1 MPRELIYTAA
11 DEGIDGL
18 RGCLCYAGAS
28 NDALSNKLLLQ
39 NLLAINNYQELYKA
53 GNPKAHSNPI
63 GFSHYRFN
71 AGARDCSVISR
82 IGPAPLYANRTN
94 FIAHHVILEDV
105 DKAKAGPAW
114 AINNF
119 KFRDHWSPQIGRIDT
134 QRLAIGSLEP
144 RICNYWKS
152 IVGDAG
158 WAGWLAERA
167 LSGKPITVL
176 YPTGLDPLA
185 LIQEAIALLPEYQR
199 WNITF
204 STYYTLGG
212 RGPNCTLRFIP
223 LDADSLAAP
232 FSDKT
237 FHDGVLNLSR
247 SLGNAPA
254 GALVS
259 LARGEKPKD
268 KPIPS
273 GLGLPSGSSFIP
285 SFDPNKSDIPGLMSS
300 KDPILGKSELSID
313 TKTNFES
320 FDNLKP
326 SGPDNTWKTIA
337 FAGGILGLLFLLV
350 LPPLFTWLI
359 ASSINHEKLSKL
371 KNDKNDELN
380 NLVKEVDALEK
391 NKNEEIECMLT
402 LFEVAEIL
410 KKENATLGKQV
421 SDQNELYSTK
431 NIEESKNLDDLKFKL
446 NDKKFN
452 GITGFKMPKSVVV
465 ELQKIKIE
473 QEKTIIKDGP
483 KEKESWLEFIDKNK
497 GKVLEKGDGISKYID
512 EIEKNAKAKYE
523 GYGNI
528 QKYYKAKQWI
538 DKDKAQVK
546 LPDVLKKLEDK
557 SADLKKTIAVAN
569 KNGIPPDDYILLPS
583 ESLVALAVLIK
594 QNENNLY
601 FENTFKNSLKELVE
615 ILLDEKMAHFHQK
628 KIEDY
633 VRKNETG
640 LKYVKELQE
649 IVVQTDIKIL
659 TKSHVEIPKKEW
671 DSFIHEFGEHLK
683 KNNFNEIG
691 DPKDKVSKK
700 ALALNRFIKKKID
713 DFMSMKGGAK

>member
-1 MPRELIYTAA
+1 MSKELIYTAA

-71 AGARDCSVISR
+71 AGVRDCSVISR

-94 FIAHHVILEDV
+94 FIAHHVILDDM

-119 KFRDHWSPQIGRIDT
+119 KFRDHWSPQIGRLDT

-144 RICNYWKS
+144 KICNYWKS

-185 LIQEAIALLPEYQR
+185 LIQEAIALLTEYQR

-223 LDADSLAAP
+223 LDADSLASP

-247 SLGNAPA
+247 GLGNAPT
-254 GALVS
+254 GALVN

-268 KPIPS
+268 KPIPT
-273 GLGLPSGSSFIP
+273 GLGVPSGSSFIP
-285 SFDPNKSDIPGLMSS
+285 SFDPIKSDLPGLKPS
-300 KDPILGKSELSID
+300 KDPLFSKSELFID

-326 SGPDNTWKTIA
+326 SGPDNTWKTIT
-337 FAGGILGLLFLLV
+337 FLAGIFGLLFLLV

-359 ASSINHEKLSKL
+359 ANSVNQGALNVKLDEKEIQFNTLKGELDKLEKESGDKKIALDKLTNESDKIKNTNKDLENKIGKANGSNKGENIVEVKSVEQIKSELKDSKL
-371 KNDKNDELN
+371 N
-380 NLVKEVDALEK
+380 EK
-391 NKNEEIECMLT
+391 
-402 LFEVAEIL
+402 
-410 KKENATLGKQV
+410 
-421 SDQNELYSTK
+421 
-431 NIEESKNLDDLKFKL
+431 
-446 NDKKFN
+446 
-452 GITGFKMPKSVVV
+452 TGFKTTKDVFV
-465 ELQKIKIE
+465 ELQKLKSK
-473 QEKTIIKDGP
+473 QEIIITDGP
-483 KEKESWLEFIDKNK
+483 KENKWLEFIDKNK
-497 GKVLEKGDGISKYID
+497 GKVLEKGDVISKYIV
-512 EIEKNAKAKYE
+512 EIEKNAKKKYE
-523 GYGNI
+523 AYEDI
-528 QKYYKAKQWI
+528 QKYYKAKQWV
-538 DKDKAQVK
+538 DH
-546 LPDVLKKLEDK
+546 DK
-557 SADLKKTIAVAN
+557 SILK
-569 KNGIPPDDYILLPS
+569 G
-583 ESLVALAVLIK
+583 
-594 QNENNLY
+594 NEY
-601 FENTFKNSLKELVE
+601 LKELKKDLLTSVQKIKDDKVVNANHIILPLANLIALNILIKKDPNNLFFVNE
-615 ILLDEKMAHFHQK
+615 CASNLDELIKVLLDVEKKRPFS
-628 KIEDY
+628 KIE
-633 VRKNETG
+633 KITE
-640 LKYVKELQE
+640 YVKSNGKA
-649 IVVQTDIKIL
+649 VSDIFAAPNL
-659 TKSHVEIPKKEW
+659 ESRTVAPFTFSQVDW
-671 DSFIHEFGEHLK
+671 GE
-683 KNNFNEIG
+683 
-691 DPKDKVSKK
+691 
-700 ALALNRFIKKKID
+700 FIKEYEAYLKNLKITELNDTKKLKIMIE
-713 DFMSMKGGAK
+713 FTQMQLSTFLQGK

>member
-1 MPRELIYTAA
+1 MSKELIYTAA

-71 AGARDCSVISR
+71 AGVRDCSVISR

-94 FIAHHVILEDV
+94 FIAHHVILDDM

-119 KFRDHWSPQIGRIDT
+119 KFRDHWSPQIGRLDT

-144 RICNYWKS
+144 KICNYWKS

-185 LIQEAIALLPEYQR
+185 LIQEAIALLREYQR

-223 LDADSLAAP
+223 LDADSLASP

-247 SLGNAPA
+247 GLGNAPT
-254 GALVS
+254 GALVN

-268 KPIPS
+268 KPIPT
-273 GLGLPSGSSFIP
+273 GLGVPSGSSFIP
-285 SFDPNKSDIPGLMSS
+285 SFDPIKSDLPGLKPS
-300 KDPILGKSELSID
+300 KDPLFSKSELFID

-326 SGPDNTWKTIA
+326 SGPDNTWKTIT
-337 FAGGILGLLFLLV
+337 FLAGIFGLLFLLV

-359 ASSINHEKLSKL
+359 ANSVNQGALNVKLDEKEIQFNTLKGELDKLEKESGDKKIALDKLTNESDKIKNTNKDLENKIGKANGSNKGENIVEVKSVEQIKSELKDSKL
-371 KNDKNDELN
+371 N
-380 NLVKEVDALEK
+380 EK
-391 NKNEEIECMLT
+391 
-402 LFEVAEIL
+402 
-410 KKENATLGKQV
+410 
-421 SDQNELYSTK
+421 
-431 NIEESKNLDDLKFKL
+431 
-446 NDKKFN
+446 
-452 GITGFKMPKSVVV
+452 TGFKTTKDVFV
-465 ELQKIKIE
+465 ELQKLKSK
-473 QEKTIIKDGP
+473 QEIIITDGP
-483 KEKESWLEFIDKNK
+483 KENKWLEFIDKNK
-497 GKVLEKGDGISKYID
+497 GKVLEKGDVISKYIV
-512 EIEKNAKAKYE
+512 EIEKNAKKKYE
-523 GYGNI
+523 AYEDI
-528 QKYYKAKQWI
+528 QKYYKAKQWV
-538 DKDKAQVK
+538 DH
-546 LPDVLKKLEDK
+546 DK
-557 SADLKKTIAVAN
+557 SILK
-569 KNGIPPDDYILLPS
+569 G
-583 ESLVALAVLIK
+583 
-594 QNENNLY
+594 NEY
-601 FENTFKNSLKELVE
+601 LKELKKDLLTSVQKIKDDKVVNANHIILPLANLIALNILIKKDPNNLFFVNE
-615 ILLDEKMAHFHQK
+615 CASNLDELIKVLLDVEKKRPFS
-628 KIEDY
+628 KIE
-633 VRKNETG
+633 KITE
-640 LKYVKELQE
+640 YVKSNGKA
-649 IVVQTDIKIL
+649 VSDIFAAPNL
-659 TKSHVEIPKKEW
+659 ESRTVAPFTFSQVDW
-671 DSFIHEFGEHLK
+671 GE
-683 KNNFNEIG
+683 
-691 DPKDKVSKK
+691 
-700 ALALNRFIKKKID
+700 FIKEYEAYLKNLKITELNDTKKLKIMIE
-713 DFMSMKGGAK
+713 FTQMQLSTFLQGK

>member
-94 FIAHHVILEDV
+94 FIAHHVILDDM

-167 LSGKPITVL
+167 LTGKPITVL
-176 YPTGLDPLA
+176 YPTGSDPLA

-247 SLGNAPA
+247 GLGNAPT
-254 GALVS
+254 GALVN

-268 KPIPS
+268 KAIPT
-273 GLGLPSGSSFIP
+273 GLGGTNSPIYLP
-285 SFDPNKSDIPGLMSS
+285 SFDPNKSDIPGLKPS
-300 KDPILGKSELSID
+300 KDPLFSKSELFID
-313 TKTNFES
+313 TKDNSES

-337 FAGGILGLLFLLV
+337 FLAGIFGLLFLLV

-359 ASSINHEKLSKL
+359 TATTNNSKL
-371 KNDKNDELN
+371 ELAKQENIASIAILNTSYKTLDAEKSKAEKDLDTSVLTLKNKTEDKAKKEKAIKEINDSLKVSNISEIKDINELYDKFEAN
-380 NLVKEVDALEK
+380 KNKKSALVKMPKKLMEDLRDMREK
-391 NKNEEIECMLT
+391 NKNI
-402 LFEVAEIL
+402 I
-410 KKENATLGKQV
+410 
-421 SDQNELYSTK
+421 S
-431 NIEESKNLDDLKFKL
+431 SKNEK
-446 NDKKFN
+446 
-452 GITGFKMPKSVVV
+452 ITD
-465 ELQKIKIE
+465 
-473 QEKTIIKDGP
+473 EKTFGLFIKN
-483 KEKESWLEFIDKNK
+483 NK
-497 GKVLEKGDGISKYID
+497 GKVLDDGNLILTYLEAYEKKFSTDF
-512 EIEKNAKAKYE
+512 E
-523 GYGNI
+523 GYD
-528 QKYYKAKQWI
+528 KTKRYFATKAWRDA
-538 DKDKAQVK
+538 DKDKLTENDK
-546 LPDVLKKLEDK
+546 KYLDFLKKDHKGKLSSMNDDAFLLPIELLILSNILTLKNPNNLALYVEFEDNLKPVYDLLFEDK
-557 SADLKKTIAVAN
+557 AN
-569 KNGIPPDDYILLPS
+569 YLD
-583 ESLVALAVLIK
+583 EIK
-594 QNENNLY
+594 
-601 FENTFKNSLKELVE
+601 FKNYLSGNLNNKKRLSSMVFPKGQIIKDGKITLAISKSE
-615 ILLDEKMAHFHQK
+615 INQK
-628 KIEDY
+628 D
-633 VRKNETG
+633 
-640 LKYVKELQE
+640 
-649 IVVQTDIKIL
+649 
-659 TKSHVEIPKKEW
+659 W
-671 DSFIHEFGEHLK
+671 DSFAVEFDNYLNKEKVKVGPEDPIQLVRPLK
-683 KNNFNEIG
+683 GFTKSQVDSLLSIKG
-691 DPKDKVSKK
+691 VKK
-700 ALALNRFIKKKID
+700 
-713 DFMSMKGGAK
+713 